1 MTSSEASLSSQRL
14 VDPQELTNL
23 VRRLE
28 WLPQLLQ
35 RQEEEAIT
43 ALVSLPQE
51 WLQQQRQEMLGDQ
64 SLDRFLAEKG
74 WQEVDLDLHLARPEA
89 LRRFALQRF
98 GPGLEETFLAA
109 QGGHDQIIYSLLRVR
124 DAALAQELWIRLE
137 EGEATFAEVASGFG
151 EGPEAARKGVIGPQP
166 MGQVQPPQLA
176 ELLRSL
182 RPGQLH
188 PPLRI
193 FEWIVLVRLEQLTP
207 ARFDAEMQQQLLD
220 QQLQAFL
227 SERVR
232 QRLAGENPPP
242 LHYDAQPDLTP

>member
-1 MTSSEASLSSQRL
+1 MTSSDASVPGQGL
-14 VDPQELTNL
+14 VDPQELANL
-23 VRRLE
+23 VRRLD

-35 RQEEEAIT
+35 RQEEESIT
-43 ALVSLPQE
+43 TLVALPHE
-51 WLQQQRQEMLGDQ
+51 WLQEQRRALLGEQALDQ
-64 SLDRFLAEKG
+64 FLAEKG
-74 WQEVDLDLHLARPEA
+74 WLEADLDLHLARPEA
-89 LRRFALQRF
+89 LRRFAQQRF
-98 GPGLEETFLAA
+98 GPGLEESFLAA

-137 EGEATFAEVASGFG
+137 EGEATFAEVASSFG

-166 MGQVQPPQLA
+166 MAQVQPPQLA

-182 RPGQLH
+182 KPGHLH

-227 SERVR
+227 RERVSR
-232 QRLAGENPPP
+232 RLAGEIPPP
-242 LHYDAQPDLTP
+242 LHYDDQSGSTP